1 MIMCRFGNTALH
13 YAAMSGNVALVK
25 LLVSHHHRYRL
36 PLNKL
41 NRQSRT
47 PRDEALRFGHH
58 ACAAILDTTEA
69 PGSKDD
75 NQSESLR
82 SGTVFTVPTE
92 NNTSIFVTEEAKAAV
107 CSDDADKMVVS
118 EEPVVMVAV
127 GEESKMV
134 VVGEEAKS
142 SPTREDD
149 GGGLFPRCDAASQE
163 EMVKKLMSPHQS
175 PQTSDRSSD
184 SCSRS
189 RKSGIRRAQTAAAGA
204 ASSTR
209 RMSVGS
215 DASSSRS
222 GGSARKQPLLSVR
235 NHNNNNNNAE
245 DGNHS
250 VQYGSENE
258 TVKIS
263 NIGKPLRSSSG
274 LRPRRR
280 SSGLSEKTNN
290 ILNARETAPLAPSF
304 NEPSSKV
311 FPITRAVPREPTF
324 ISRSSSRLLLPY
336 EKDPER
342 IIHVAPETDFRNTPE
357 YVLKL
362 TRLEFSAS
370 NFDTDSLPVL
380 VRRPETPQYDEQAS
394 ARKVGKLILSS

>member
-1 MIMCRFGNTALH
+1 MCRFGNTALH

-58 ACAAILDTTEA
+58 ACAAILDTKEA

-75 NQSESLR
+75 NQSESQR
-82 SGTVFTVPTE
+82 SGTVFAVPTE

-118 EEPVVMVAV
+118 EEPVVKVAV

-235 NHNNNNNNAE
+235 NNNNNNNNAE
-245 DGNHS
+245 NGNHS

-290 ILNARETAPLAPSF
+290 LLTASETAPLAPSF
-304 NEPSSKV
+304 NEPSSKA
-311 FPITRAVPREPTF
+311 FPVTRAVPREPTF

-362 TRLEFSAS
+362 TRLEFNAS

-394 ARKVGKLILSS
+394 TRKVEKVILSS

>member
-1 MIMCRFGNTALH
+1 MCRFGNTALH

-58 ACAAILDTTEA
+58 ACAAILDNTTET

-75 NQSESLR
+75 NQSESQR
-82 SGTVFTVPTE
+82 SGTVFAVPTE
-92 NNTSIFVTEEAKAAV
+92 NNTSIFVTEEAKVAV

-118 EEPVVMVAV
+118 EEPVVKVAV
-127 GEESKMV
+127 VEESKMV

-149 GGGLFPRCDAASQE
+149 GGGLFPRCGAASQE

-189 RKSGIRRAQTAAAGA
+189 RKSGIRRSQTAAAGT

-235 NHNNNNNNAE
+235 NNNNNNNAE

-290 ILNARETAPLAPSF
+290 ILNASETAPLAPSF
-304 NEPSSKV
+304 NEPSSKA

-394 ARKVGKLILSS
+394 TRKVGKLILSS